1 MKTYLL
7 LATCLLLAGCGRQEQ
22 NHREVMSKLD
32 AMTGQLSKGTAQV
45 RWAIANKSEITTF
58 IYKWSRD
65 KMEQIKKTEALPP
78 ETEARI
84 SEYEALRMELLQM
97 RMPPTRPL
105 RAPSESAHPEPSAAD
120 KEYEAMSKRVTEAK
134 AAIAAIV
141 DHRERQAAQ
150 FREQYSIERLIAEYV
165 KDRFDLVVDSS
176 DERFSRSPV
185 LYRTAGEV
193 TDITEGIIT
202 LMKAKAAQ

>member
-1 MKTYLL
+1 
-7 LATCLLLAGCGRQEQ
+7 
-22 NHREVMSKLD
+22 MSKLD

-97 RMPPTRPL
+97 QMPRPTRPL
-105 RAPSESAHPEPSAAD
+105 RLPSESARPEPSAAD

-134 AAIAAIV
+134 APIAAII

-176 DERFSRSPV
+176 DERFSHSAV

-193 TDITEGIIT
+193 PDITEGIIT